1 LTPSAARR
9 VYWLLTA
16 TRWLPV
22 GLTIALFSL
31 WPLEHGLTT
40 TQALTLGSVQG
51 VVILLLELPT
61 SGVADAFGRRPVLI
75 AAAVAGVVSMAV

>member
-1 LTPSAARR
+1 MSELTPSAARR

-31 WPLEHGLTT
+31 CRSST
-40 TQALTLGSVQG
+40 A
-51 VVILLLELPT
+51 
-61 SGVADAFGRRPVLI
+61 
-75 AAAVAGVVSMAV
+75 